1 MCGIVGCVGK
11 SDGREFIISGLKTL
25 DYRGYDSAGIA
36 FLKDKEIRI
45 YKDAGSVS
53 HVDSLIPD
61 EEKANVLIGHTRWAT
76 HGKPNKINS
85 HPHLSY
91 NGKFALVHNGV
102 IENFVELKNRLKD
115 KGISFVSNTDSEVV
129 CNLIAS
135 YFEECGDVLTAIQK
149 SIKDIKGSYA
159 IGLIHIRE
167 DKMYLLKN
175 ASPLLVGL
183 GNGYNLIASDASP
196 MIEFT
201 NKFIELGDEEYGY
214 IDSKN
219 AVIFDKNGKKITKAF
234 VEKEAEMIK
243 HDLNGYDHFML
254 KEIEEIP
261 TVIKRLYDFYTKG
274 NEYHFNESL
283 IEKIKESDH
292 IIFLGCG
299 TSYHASLVGGRY
311 FEEMLEIPTASYI
324 ASEWAFHPM
333 FPGKKPFI
341 IFISQS
347 GETADLIHC
356 LKIVK
361 ERHFD
366 TLIITNTKG
375 STLERGCDYSLIL
388 HAGVEVSVASTKAYA
403 AQVALLLLIVA
414 AVKGDISIANEM
426 INSIPVIESIRN
438 NYKEDIQHI
447 AKEIK
452 DERNIFYLGR
462 GYDYYLS
469 LEASLKLKEISY
481 IHSEAIAGGELKHGP
496 IALIEEGTPVIVFI
510 TDEVT
515 AASMR
520 GNIEEVKSRG
530 ANVFVISTK
539 KLSRT
544 TDKIVI
550 DQYPSHLSSIIVSTV
565 AFYLAYY
572 VSLYKGYDVDK
583 PRNLAKSVT
592 VE

>member
-1 MCGIVGCVGK
+1 MCGIVGSIGK
-11 SDGREFIISGLKTL
+11 NHGREYIIDGLKTL
-25 DYRGYDSAGIA
+25 DYRGYDSAGVA
-36 FLKDKEIRI
+36 FLKEDCINI

-53 HVDSLIPD
+53 HLDSLIPSD
-61 EEKANVLIGHTRWAT
+61 EFSDILIGHTRWAT
-76 HGKPNKINS
+76 HGKPNKNNS
-85 HPHLSY
+85 HPHLSFDG
-91 NGKFALVHNGV
+91 NFALVHNGV
-102 IENFVELKNRLKD
+102 IENFLALKNKLKAE
-115 KGISFVSNTDSEVV
+115 GITFKNDTDSEVV
-129 CNLIAS
+129 VNLIA
-135 YFEECGDVLTAIQK
+135 YHFQEDKDVLTAIKK
-149 SIKDIKGSYA
+149 SMAEIKGSYA
-159 IGLIHIRE
+159 IGLIHVGEKRL
-167 DKMYLLKN
+167 YVLKN
-175 ASPLLVGL
+175 ASPLLIGL
-183 GNGYNLIASDASP
+183 GEGFNLLASDASP
-196 MIEFT
+196 MVEFT
-201 NKFIELGDEEYGY
+201 NKFIELDDFDYGY
-214 IDSKN
+214 IQKDK
-219 AVIFDKNGKKITKAF
+219 VEIFDKSGNKVNKKY

-243 HDLNGYDHFML
+243 HDKKGYDHFML

-261 TVIKRLYDFYTKG
+261 GVIQRLYDFYINDSG
-274 NEYHFNESL
+274 YNFNETL
-283 IEKIKESDH
+283 INKIRESDH

-311 FEEMLEIPTASYI
+311 FEEMLGIPTASYI

-361 ERHFD
+361 MHNYD

-375 STLERGCDYSLIL
+375 SSLERGCDYSLIL

-403 AQVALLLLIVA
+403 AQVALLLLIVG
-414 AVKGDISIANEM
+414 AVKGDINIAKEM
-426 INSIPVIESIRN
+426 LKAIPIVTHIGSS
-438 NYKEDIQHI
+438 YKEDIKKI
-447 AKEIK
+447 AMDIK
-452 DERNIFYLGR
+452 DQKSIFYLGR

-496 IALIEEGTPVIVFI
+496 IALIEDGTPVIVFI
-510 TDEVT
+510 TDKIT
-515 AASMR
+515 ASSMR

-530 ANVFVISTK
+530 AKVFVISTK
-539 KLSRT
+539 ELAAS
-544 TDKIVI
+544 TDAIVV
-550 DQYPSHLSSIIVSTV
+550 DEYPSYLSSIIVSTV

-572 VSLYKGYDVDK
+572 VSLFKGYDVDK

>member
-11 SDGREFIISGLKTL
+11 SNAREYIVNGLKTL

-36 FLKDKEIRI
+36 FLKEKAIEI

-53 HVDSLIPD
+53 HVDSLIPLNED
-61 EEKANVLIGHTRWAT
+61 ASILIGHTRWAT
-76 HGKPNKINS
+76 HGKPNKNNS
-85 HPHLSY
+85 HPHLSFD
-91 NGKFALVHNGV
+91 KQFALVHNGV
-102 IENFVELKNRLKD
+102 IENFVELKNKLLKQ
-115 KGISFVSNTDSEVV
+115 GISFVSDTDSEVV
-129 CNLIAS
+129 VNLIAS
-135 YFEECGDVLTAIQK
+135 KYLETKDVLKAIK
-149 SIKDIKGSYA
+149 ESIKEIKGSYA
-159 IGLIHIRE
+159 IGLIHLGDDRLYI
-167 DKMYLLKN
+167 LKN

-183 GNGYNLIASDASP
+183 GDNFNLIASDASP
-196 MIEFT
+196 MVEYT
-201 NKFIELGDEEYGY
+201 NRFIELEDQQFGY
-214 IDSKN
+214 ITSKE
-219 AVIFDKNGKKITKAF
+219 VYLFDKDGKEAKKSF

-261 TVIKRLYDFYTKG
+261 AVIRRLYEFYTKD

-283 IEKIKESDH
+283 IEKIKQSDH

-361 ERHFD
+361 ERNYD

-414 AVKGDISIANEM
+414 AVKGDINIAREM
-426 INSIPVIESIRN
+426 IDALPIISHIRD
-438 NYKEDIQHI
+438 NYKEDIKVI

-452 DERNIFYLGR
+452 DQKSIFYLGR

-496 IALIEEGTPVIVFI
+496 IALIEDGTPVIVFI

-515 AASMR
+515 ANSMR

-530 ANVFVISTK
+530 ANVYVISTK
-539 KLSRT
+539 GLSRAS
-544 TDKIVI
+544 DKIVI
-550 DQYPSHLSSIIVSTV
+550 EQYPSYLSSIIVSTV

-572 VSLYKGYDVDK
+572 VSLFKGYDVDK